1 MPNQATH
8 NFTKSW
14 VMIGGTGIRADRWS
28 VSRPAYGV
36 IGGFTAETSSEVL
49 TSANLDLYQLG
60 QQAKGQI
67 PVHII
72 VESPIYGSVTIF
84 GGELDS
90 VDWDF
95 QTDTIRLAGRDWAGI
110 LADTK
115 RVLMGNETIGAPYAA
130 TTRSSSVQAQPLG
143 TKTPPG
149 FSPFSS
155 QTTFKSINVQNQTP
169 SQLVTYIAERNGFK
183 TTDSKGASTIISV
196 AGEPLVGNII
206 GGLGVSAH
214 SPHTEWGIVQ
224 FLARIM
230 GWFCYVTPD
239 RELYFGPPPTGQV
252 PLHVSWNEIAVHESG
267 VTWYPCKDLEIT
279 YNPRRNVSF
288 IVIVASHHIGGLTVS
303 KKYVAVPSGPM
314 AKEVSVEFPDIVMN
328 PNQFYIGES
337 GSGVGVTADRM
348 SSLFANFGKPVYLF
362 YETNLTADG
371 CQAAAYAK
379 ALDIAKRELLISF
392 SIDGN
397 PNVVPNQK
405 IHTFNVAP
413 YKDIQFYVNS
423 VEHSFDMDQGW
434 WTHVHG
440 WTLPPGMENG
450 QLLSQAGIT

>member
-143 TKTPPG
+143 TKTPPWV
-149 FSPFSS
+149 FPLLQSDH
-155 QTTFKSINVQNQTP
+155 VQVHQR
-169 SQLVTYIAERNGFK
+169 AEPNALAAR
-183 TTDSKGASTIISV
+183 DVHRGAQWI
-196 AGEPLVGNII
+196 
-206 GGLGVSAH
+206 
-214 SPHTEWGIVQ
+214 Q
-224 FLARIM
+224 
-230 GWFCYVTPD
+230 D
-239 RELYFGPPPTGQV
+239 DGQQGR
-252 PLHVSWNEIAVHESG
+252 VHHYQRG
-267 VTWYPCKDLEIT
+267 
-279 YNPRRNVSF
+279 R
-288 IVIVASHHIGGLTVS
+288 
-303 KKYVAVPSGPM
+303 
-314 AKEVSVEFPDIVMN
+314 
-328 PNQFYIGES
+328 
-337 GSGVGVTADRM
+337 
-348 SSLFANFGKPVYLF
+348 
-362 YETNLTADG
+362 
-371 CQAAAYAK
+371 
-379 ALDIAKRELLISF
+379 
-392 SIDGN
+392 
-397 PNVVPNQK
+397 
-405 IHTFNVAP
+405 
-413 YKDIQFYVNS
+413 
-423 VEHSFDMDQGW
+423 
-434 WTHVHG
+434 
-440 WTLPPGMENG
+440 
-450 QLLSQAGIT
+450 